1 MECQVDFLIG
11 FSDYLNNRR
20 QRVVVDGVASQW
32 TLVTSGVPQG
42 SILGPMLFVIF
53 INDIPKVVENGT
65 MSALFAD
72 DTKVYRTI
80 TSVSDCHQLQQALTN
95 LDVWS
100 SDNNITFNAL
110 KRKVLSVNR
119 KKTPISY
126 VYCLGSEQLLKVE
139 EEKDLGVTLSSKLL
153 WDSHVN
159 ELASKA
165 NKLLGLLKQ
174 TCPSLT
180 DTNVRLTLYLSIVK
194 SQLCHATQV
203 WSPFRNRKLSGKI
216 KSVQREPLGGF

>member
-1 MECQVDFLIG
+1 MA
-11 FSDYLNNRR
+11 
-20 QRVVVDGVASQW
+20 ASQW
-32 TLVTSGVPQG
+32 TPVTSGVPQG

-53 INDIPKVVENGT
+53 INDVPKVVENGT

-80 TSVSDCHQLQQALTN
+80 TSVSDCDQLQQALTN

-110 KRKVLSVNR
+110 KCNVLSGTR

-126 VYCLGSEQLLKVE
+126 VYCLGSEQLPKVE

-153 WDSHVN
+153 WDSHVY
-159 ELASKA
+159 ELTSKA
-165 NKLLGLLKQ
+165 NKLFGLLKR

-180 DTNVRLTLYLSIVK
+180 AGLEFYRGNTAIAVEGEQNAVDHCGNDGNLLPYSAIFILFTVHYNNYFDT
-194 SQLCHATQV
+194 
-203 WSPFRNRKLSGKI
+203 
-216 KSVQREPLGGF
+216 